1 MATDE
6 TADIVVVGGG
16 MVGLASAIA
25 LRDRGLD
32 VVLLDPGEARARTS
46 YGNAG
51 VVSRGSILP
60 MSSPALWGKL
70 PAYLRNADRGLRLH
84 YAHLPR
90 IMPYTAHFL
99 AAARASRWRRAAA
112 ALLPLTSA
120 AYPAHERLAARA
132 GTGDRLQRTGW
143 IKAYRTEAAFAA
155 AALEREI
162 LAAHGVAFDIL
173 DRAALQAVEPA
184 LVRPYAR
191 AMLLTETG
199 SVREPGRLI
208 EACVGSNCHKAREG
222 LRMVA
227 DIAGDHGEPVEPRG
241 PLARDRRDGG
251 IRQLCHLGR
260 RIGRRRR
267 SERARVRHP
276 CEQKPTLI
284 EGDRVG
290 ADLVNPIKA
299 DRLQADQAVPDRQD
313 RLGRDRE
320 PRAVQEVVRLRHRPH
335 ERALDRQHPEPDGA

>member
-25 LRDRGLD
+25 LKDRGLN
-32 VVLLDPGEARARTS
+32 VVLCDPGEARARTS

-70 PAYLRNADRGLRLH
+70 PAYLRNADRGLRLR

-90 IMPYTAHFL
+90 ILPYTAHFL
-99 AAARASRWRRAAA
+99 ASARASAWRRAAA

-132 GTGDRLQRTGW
+132 GTSERLQRTGW
-143 IKAYRTEAAFAA
+143 IKAYRTEAAFEA

-162 LAAHGVAFDIL
+162 LSGHGVAFDIL
-173 DRAALQAVEPA
+173 DTAGIRDLEPA

-208 EACVGSNCHKAREG
+208 ELQELRLDAEPLEDEARGEVGAGARDLDVDLLARELADVG
-222 LRMVA
+222 DVLRGDDVHLVVRE
-227 DIAGDHGEPVEPRG
+227 AGDVGDLILDPRD
-241 PLARDRRDGG
+241 LALAADR
-251 IRQLCHLGR
+251 L
-260 RIGRRRR
+260 
-267 SERARVRHP
+267 
-276 CEQKPTLI
+276 
-284 EGDRVG
+284 DRVG
-290 ADLVNPIKA
+290 ADEGEVDAAQVDEVAHILRRALA
-299 DRLQADQAVPDRQD
+299 DHRQD
-313 RLGRDRE
+313 AELI
-320 PRAVQEVVRLRHRPH
+320 AVVEHRHDVGGELQE
-335 ERALDRQHPEPDGA
+335 GAGGAP